1 MAFFSGE
8 PAAPHARHV
17 FMENPLGPVYVPDA
31 MTYRLVAFAL
41 LGFFPQLFAGDNGL
55 QVITLKDTSV
65 IRAHVTE
72 MSGGFYLVKSPVLG
86 EMKIPTAEVVSILP
100 EDSTV
105 PSTGAPPPAGNG
117 TAQPSATAAGLDSLR
132 SALSSK
138 VKDLVSTRDG
148 MNAVMSFSQNPDL
161 KAALND
167 PQVMQ
172 AIQNRDYN
180 ALMKSPTMK
189 SLLDNPRTKELIQ
202 SILHQ
207 KSQAPIAP
215 PGEPSPPAE

>member
-1 MAFFSGE
+1 
-8 PAAPHARHV
+8 
-17 FMENPLGPVYVPDA
+17 MENLLGPVYVPDA
-31 MTYRLVAFAL
+31 MTSRLVAFAL
-41 LGFFPQLFAGDNGL
+41 LGFFPQLFADDNSL
-55 QVITLKDTSV
+55 QVITLKDASV
-65 IRAHVTE
+65 IRAHVAE

-86 EMKIPTAEVVSILP
+86 EMKIPTAEVVSIQT
-100 EDSTV
+100 D
-105 PSTGAPPPAGNG
+105 GA
-117 TAQPSATAAGLDSLR
+117 AQPSPAATGLDSLR
-132 SALSSK
+132 SAVSAK
-138 VKDLVSTRDG
+138 VKDLVSSRDG
-148 MNAVMSFSQNPDL
+148 MNAVMAFSQNPDL

-207 KSQAPIAP
+207 KSQAAP
-215 PGEPSPPAE
+215 AATPGEPSAPAE